1 MARSNKLKALA
12 LLVLLSISFCLSFAR
27 SLKQASKP
35 KSSSGYQVA
44 DDGDGGGDDEGP
56 RGYGGYGVGQVGGNS
71 DGGYGY
77 GGGGYGSGGGGD
89 DGGGGYGG
97 GGYDGGDG
105 GDGSGGYG
113 SGDPPLPA
121 GSLSPMSD
129 DGFPPL
135 TTSSTSKTPP
145 PSILPLWNNLL
156 TSTLQISTDFSHS
169 LGLVPTQNFTANFTT
184 EQFVAGAPEWTL
196 SLVGY
201 SIGKRPFYEALL
213 STIKKAW
220 QLKGEL
226 SLLTMDDGFFLLKFS
241 ALEDYEYAWTRGP
254 WFFFG
259 KPFILQKWTPDFVPK
274 REEFPSIP
282 LWLIHGTITTDAN
295 DICVVTVVY
304 ASNSQDERHTLWK
317 NIQDLAVSINTP
329 WAILGDF
336 NCCREMGEKEGG
348 SSLTANKMGDFNNM
362 IFNVGIHDLSS
373 VGHFYTW
380 HNQQTQ
386 NPIHIKLDRV
396 LVNDLWLHKYPSS
409 FYKVEDPDCSDHS
422 PLILIQTNPLDPYL
436 NGKLH
441 HINNRLA
448 HSQAALSSWITQRA
462 KVKWI
467 TQGEDDLKFLYSKI
481 NVTKNYNKIKA
492 ISNDQGT
499 YSTQADIAKVFIN
512 HFKTLFNSPA
522 PNQLGRDIL
531 AGNLIP
537 AHITSSLL
545 APVTMEEIK
554 NIVFTGN
561 SNTAP
566 GPDGYTFDFYK
577 STWSVIQLQLFR
589 AVTSF
594 FNTGY
599 MPNQVK
605 ATVIALVP
613 KKPHANN
620 VKNYRPIAL
629 CNVLYK
635 IIAKIIAN
643 RMKLVMPLIIHSS
656 QGGFIHKRIIS
667 DNILLAADILGTF
680 NIKDKHKYLCA
691 KFDITKSF
699 DTVSRDFLY
708 KLLEAKGFPNMFI
721 NWIKACTSNIHFSI
735 FINGVLEG
743 YFNSTSGIRQGY
755 PLSPYLFSIIMDV
768 LSSILDHAVSN
779 NTFQPIKAGNCF
791 VSHLMFADD
800 LLVFG
805 SATTRNAHSINS
817 ILQEFAGSTGLK
829 VNPLK
834 SSILISKNT
843 IEAEDICNTLNIH
856 QSLSSI
862 TYLGIPI
869 FYKKLKICDFQPL
882 LQKITTHLDG
892 WKARTFSLAGRIQ
905 FIKFTIANTLAYWI
919 RGSIIPKICCITI
932 ARKCSRFTFYGKI
945 KEKKLMTISWNK
957 TCCPKIKGGL
967 GIPSIE
973 SLKHSYTCTTIW
985 RFLNDNSLLFS
996 WWRARFNS
1004 LWKPITCKYTHYWK
1018 ILCAKAIE
1026 IKNCI
1031 IFSINASSNLSFY
1044 WDPWCG
1050 GNSIADLLKNT
1061 SSYPTISY
1069 LINCP
1074 VAQLIQNGKWAL
1086 PNCLDNHLLSLI
1098 NSVIIDPLLENHT
1111 WKDKKNPKYRDF
1123 YTQFYDNMDMMPW
1136 YKHIWHKKNAL
1147 RYSVYAWLDFRG
1159 GLKTADV
1166 LAVREIL
1173 MPNTCCF
1180 CHVERETISH
1190 LYFEFVGDKNFYW
1203 TMMNAELVQLPLGRS
1218 TGQPEAKLIL

>member
-1 MARSNKLKALA
+1 MTN
-12 LLVLLSISFCLSFAR
+12 
-27 SLKQASKP
+27 Q
-35 KSSSGYQVA
+35 
-44 DDGDGGGDDEGP
+44 
-56 RGYGGYGVGQVGGNS
+56 
-71 DGGYGY
+71 
-77 GGGGYGSGGGGD
+77 
-89 DGGGGYGG
+89 
-97 GGYDGGDG
+97 
-105 GDGSGGYG
+105 
-113 SGDPPLPA
+113 
-121 GSLSPMSD
+121 
-129 DGFPPL
+129 
-135 TTSSTSKTPP
+135 
-145 PSILPLWNNLL
+145 
-156 TSTLQISTDFSHS
+156 
-169 LGLVPTQNFTANFTT
+169 
-184 EQFVAGAPEWTL
+184 
-196 SLVGY
+196 
-201 SIGKRPFYEALL
+201 
-213 STIKKAW
+213 
-220 QLKGEL
+220 
-226 SLLTMDDGFFLLKFS
+226 
-241 ALEDYEYAWTRGP
+241 
-254 WFFFG
+254 
-259 KPFILQKWTPDFVPK
+259 
-274 REEFPSIP
+274 
-282 LWLIHGTITTDAN
+282 LIHGTITTDAN

-422 PLILIQTNPLDPYL
+422 PLI
-436 NGKLH
+436 
-441 HINNRLA
+441 
-448 HSQAALSSWITQRA
+448 
-462 KVKWI
+462 
-467 TQGEDDLKFLYSKI
+467 
-481 NVTKNYNKIKA
+481 
-492 ISNDQGT
+492 
-499 YSTQADIAKVFIN
+499 
-512 HFKTLFNSPA
+512 
-522 PNQLGRDIL
+522 
-531 AGNLIP
+531 
-537 AHITSSLL
+537 
-545 APVTMEEIK
+545 
-554 NIVFTGN
+554 
-561 SNTAP
+561 
-566 GPDGYTFDFYK
+566 
-577 STWSVIQLQLFR
+577 
-589 AVTSF
+589 
-594 FNTGY
+594 
-599 MPNQVK
+599 
-605 ATVIALVP
+605 
-613 KKPHANN
+613 
-620 VKNYRPIAL
+620 
-629 CNVLYK
+629 
-635 IIAKIIAN
+635 
-643 RMKLVMPLIIHSS
+643 LIIHSS

-1190 LYFEFVGDKNFYW
+1190 LYFECSFTFDILKKLFPWLQHLLMRPNMHQIYDSIWDQGYSTKTRNQFLLTASAIIYFVW
-1203 TMMNAELVQLPLGRS
+1203 RAMNDRLFGGVIDCKTTIMSKIKKAVLLKTLCW
-1218 TGQPEAKLIL
+1218 K